1 MIQLKA
7 FTRWWNC
14 ELPIAY
20 RLEDLVSDLT
30 PGVAPMVLLHR
41 FTGVEVKFTR
51 APKVG
56 TCSSPL
62 LSCTRFPSPPPPFS
76 GSRFH
81 TCHSHPH
88 FQTSSLSSACLR
100 LLPSSSSSSAQQ
112 NRLKMMENLSIFI
125 KEAKKLELKIQ
136 VSAPT
141 PRTQCIA

>member
-1 MIQLKA
+1 M
-7 FTRWWNC
+7 
-14 ELPIAY
+14 
-20 RLEDLVSDLT
+20 
-30 PGVAPMVLLHR
+30 
-41 FTGVEVKFTR
+41 
-51 APKVG
+51 
-56 TCSSPL
+56 L
-62 LSCTRFPSPPPPFS
+62 LSFAFLYTLPFTSSSSFWLTLPHLPP
-76 GSRFH
+76 
-81 TCHSHPH
+81 HPH